1 MTRIR
6 TAETAGFARV
16 EVKAVARRQLSMSI
30 GLIGVLA
37 AATAL
42 AAFARLEPEARL
54 AKQGASPMQH
64 VQVMS
69 SRG

>member
-6 TAETAGFARV
+6 TAETSGFARA

-30 GLIGVLA
+30 GLVAVLA
-37 AATAL
+37 AATVI
-42 AAFARLEPEARL
+42 AAFARLEPEARM
-54 AKQGASPMQH
+54 AKQGVSPTQH
-64 VQVMS
+64 VLVMS